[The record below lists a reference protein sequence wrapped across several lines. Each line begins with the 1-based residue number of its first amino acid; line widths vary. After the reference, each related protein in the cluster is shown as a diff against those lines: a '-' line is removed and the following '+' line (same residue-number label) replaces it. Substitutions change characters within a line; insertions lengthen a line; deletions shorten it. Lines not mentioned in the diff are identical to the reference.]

1 MEPAEA
7 ASDYEGGSALAAVI
21 KRHPLIAFF
30 VLAFALTW
38 APTPLGVFMA
48 AGPLVA
54 ALVITAVVDGRRG
67 LRELGSRMLRWRVGW
82 QWYAAA
88 LLVPLGLVFA
98 TGGLNVAFGA
108 PGSVIRDLSIS
119 EAVLL
124 FAIRLVAPVL
134 SPIGEEPGWRGFALP
149 RLLDGGSPLGATA
162 ILAPIVA
169 LWHVPLI
176 FIESEDLPP
185 IFLLTTVAVTFFYTW
200 LFVHTDGS
208 VFITIVAHA
217 AEGLIPREF
226 LGSDGWTGS
235 DETQWA
241 SLYTAGWCAVAI
253 VLLAFD
259 WQFWRRR
266 TPSDSR
272 AVRSQPVAGSSSAS
286 DGGRS
291 AGSGG
296 ELDRSADG

>member
-1 MEPAEA
+1 M
-7 ASDYEGGSALAAVI
+7 SAVI
-21 KRHPLIAFF
+21 KRRPLIAFF

-38 APTPLGVFMA
+38 APTPLGIFMA

-54 ALVITAVVDGRRG
+54 ALVITALVDGRRG

-88 LLVPLGLVFA
+88 LLVPLALVLG
-98 TGGLNVAFGA
+98 TGGLNVALGA
-108 PGSVIRDLSIS
+108 PGSAIRDLSIS

-124 FAIRLVAPVL
+124 FALRLVVPVF

-149 RLLDGGSPLGATA
+149 RILDGGSPLGATV
-162 ILAPIVA
+162 ILAPLIA

-200 LFVHTDGS
+200 RFVHTGGS
-208 VFITIVAHA
+208 VFITILAHA
-217 AEGLIPREF
+217 AEGLIGRE
-226 LGSDGWTGS
+226 LTGSDGWSGS
-235 DETQWA
+235 DETHWVL
-241 SLYTAGWCAVAI
+241 LYTAAWCALAV

-259 WQFWRRR
+259 WQFWRTR

-272 AVRSQPVAGSSSAS
+272 AVHRQPVVSSN
-286 DGGRS
+286 G
-291 AGSGG
+291 
-296 ELDRSADG
+296 L

>member
-1 MEPAEA
+1 VSA
-7 ASDYEGGSALAAVI
+7 AI
-21 KRHPLIAFF
+21 KRRPLISFF

-38 APTPLGVFMA
+38 APAPFGIFMA
-48 AGPLVA
+48 AGPLIA
-54 ALVITAVVDGRRG
+54 ALAITAVVDGRRG

-88 LLVPLGLVFA
+88 LLVPLALVFA

-108 PGSVIRDLSIS
+108 PSSVIRDLSIS

-124 FAIRLVAPVL
+124 FALRLVMPIF

-162 ILAPIVA
+162 ILAPVVA

-200 LFVHTDGS
+200 LFVHTGGS
-208 VFITIVAHA
+208 VFITILAHA

-226 LGSDGWTGS
+226 LGSDGWSGS

-241 SLYTAGWCAVAI
+241 VLYTAGWCAVAI
-253 VLLAFD
+253 VLVVFD

-266 TPSDSR
+266 TPSDSG
-272 AVRSQPVAGSSSAS
+272 AVRSQPA
-286 DGGRS
+286 
-291 AGSGG
+291 
-296 ELDRSADG
+296 